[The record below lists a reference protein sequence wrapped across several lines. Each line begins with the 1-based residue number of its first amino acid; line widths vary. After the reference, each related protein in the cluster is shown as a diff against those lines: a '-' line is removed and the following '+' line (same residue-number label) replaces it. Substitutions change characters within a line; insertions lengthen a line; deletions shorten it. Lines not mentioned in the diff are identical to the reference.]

1 MNMHKHASEQLIKL
15 FNQELVEIRRKQESL
30 ELLMLEVEH
39 EIRRE
44 AEQNENV

>member
-1 MNMHKHASEQLIKL
+1 VNMHRNAGEQLIKL
-15 FNQELVEIRRKQESL
+15 FNQELIQIRRKQESL
-30 ELLMLEVEH
+30 ELVMREIEH